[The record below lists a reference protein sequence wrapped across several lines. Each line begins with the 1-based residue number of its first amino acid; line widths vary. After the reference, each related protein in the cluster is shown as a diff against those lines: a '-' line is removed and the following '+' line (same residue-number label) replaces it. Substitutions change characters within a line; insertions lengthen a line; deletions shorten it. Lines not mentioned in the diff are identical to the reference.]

1 MCSVFSPLGPEAEG
15 AYTRSGAWPSPS
27 VSLRQ
32 AGPQWGQHPPCGR
45 CPSSQ
50 TPTLVSAASLSC
62 SGLCLCPPAPH
73 SPATQS
79 RCPPGA
85 DDSASY
91 HIPQQ
96 PHCGERPTPCPPR
109 NPSVART
116 YTLRPVSPREG
127 ADTAFQDE
135 RTRGLPQCLLPCDW
149 DSEGACSDA
158 PAHWVTLGTGGVSWT
173 LVNSCR
179 IATTWRK
186 WILKNASW

>member
-1 MCSVFSPLGPEAEG
+1 MCSVFSPSGLEAG
-15 AYTRSGAWPSPS
+15 GSCTRSGAWPS
-27 VSLRQ
+27 VSLHQ
-32 AGPQWGQHPPCGR
+32 AGPQWEQRPPCGR

-50 TPTLVSAASLSC
+50 TPTLGSASA
-62 SGLCLCPPAPH
+62 CPPPT
-73 SPATQS
+73 PAAQS

-85 DDSASY
+85 DGSACY
-91 HIPQQ
+91 HIPRQ

-116 YTLRPVSPREG
+116 YTLRPVSPWEG
-127 ADTAFQDE
+127 VDTAFQDE
-135 RTRGLPQCLLPCDW
+135 KDTGRPSAYFHVTGVPR
-149 DSEGACSDA
+149 A
-158 PAHWVTLGTGGVSWT
+158 PAQTRRLTGSLWERGVSWT